1 MEKKNQGKKDRECQW
16 EWEVMAILNRL
27 VRERFTEKV
36 AHEQKL
42 AWSERASQVDT
53 GGKNIPNRK
62 NSQCKGPRAGLC
74 LALPAACHFLKNI
87 KVSVARQVEQGKEGS
102 NRKWGQIGNECLLL

>member
-1 MEKKNQGKKDRECQW
+1 MNKNLHE
-16 EWEVMAILNRL
+16 
-27 VRERFTEKV
+27 VRE
-36 AHEQKL
+36 L
-42 AWSERASQVDT
+42 AKWIT

-87 KVSVARQVEQGKEGS
+87 KVSVARQVEQGKRVWQKNGA
-102 NRKWGQIGNECLLL
+102 R

>member
-1 MEKKNQGKKDRECQW
+1 MREKRTGNI
-16 EWEVMAILNRL
+16 AILNRL

-42 AWSERASQVDT
+42 AWSERTSQVDT

-62 NSQCKGPRAGLC
+62 NNKCKGPRTD
-74 LALPAACHFLKNI
+74 KI
-87 KVSVARQVEQGKEGS
+87 SVLWSFMTMWYWPKDETD
-102 NRKWGQIGNECLLL
+102 

>member
-1 MEKKNQGKKDRECQW
+1 
-16 EWEVMAILNRL
+16 MAILNRL

-53 GGKNIPNRK
+53 GGKNIQIERTVNAK
-62 NSQCKGPRAGLC
+62 
-74 LALPAACHFLKNI
+74 AL
-87 KVSVARQVEQGKEGS
+87 EQD
-102 NRKWGQIGNECLLL
+102 CA